1 MLDNFTMLTR
11 GTDGPTREILHD
23 STVRR
28 FLDDLG
34 DAVFVIDAEGNVE
47 WANRTAEIL
56 FDRSLES
63 AIGMSA
69 LDLIH
74 PEDLEFALR
83 SLTSVQAKKRG
94 HPIEVRLQTPS
105 GWRLMELLG
114 TPISWFKTGSV
125 LLSLRDLTD
134 RRRFELSHNED
145 SRFRTLVQNAAVLT
159 MLVSAEGVIQSCSGA
174 LTRLLG
180 HDSELVEG
188 QPLEQLVVEEDRP
201 AIHLALQRA
210 TRGALTANPVTVTV
224 SLMRHGNDTA
234 VPFELSFVNLVDDP
248 TVGGFVVSGHD
259 VTERRHLEEQLFYQ
273 AFHDSLTGLGNRAL
287 FHDRVEQA
295 LARAD
300 RTERQL
306 ALLFMDL
313 DDFKRINDVYGHAAG
328 DALLRQVAQRLLS
341 CLRSTDLAA
350 RIGGDEFGVLVE
362 DVIDPNAVTVL
373 AKRVLGSCRAPFFLG
388 QNAVSAEMSIG
399 ITYNTPGMSVEELL
413 RNADRAMYS
422 AKDHG
427 KNRYE
432 AFEGQETID
441 TATGSRR

>member
-1 MLDNFTMLTR
+1 MSSAVTPRSRSDAELSTIAPCSLAASTVRR
-11 GTDGPTREILHD
+11 GEVLHD

-28 FLDDLG
+28 FLDELG

-47 WANRTAEIL
+47 WANRTAEVL

-114 TPISWFKTGSV
+114 TPISWFKAGSV
-125 LLSLRDLTD
+125 LLSLRDLTH

-180 HDSELVEG
+180 HDSELLEG

-201 AIHLALQRA
+201 TIHLALQRA

-259 VTERRHLEEQLFYQ
+259 VTERRQLEEQLFYQ

-300 RTERQL
+300 RTDRQL

-328 DALLRQVAQRLLS
+328 DALLRQ
-341 CLRSTDLAA
+341 AA
-350 RIGGDEFGVLVE
+350 NVR
-362 DVIDPNAVTVL
+362 
-373 AKRVLGSCRAPFFLG
+373 
-388 QNAVSAEMSIG
+388 
-399 ITYNTPGMSVEELL
+399 
-413 RNADRAMYS
+413 
-422 AKDHG
+422 
-427 KNRYE
+427 
-432 AFEGQETID
+432 
-441 TATGSRR
+441 